1 MQITLAQREECH
13 AVAFWHA
20 AQAEHIRRMLPL
32 TAASPEEAA
41 MQWRRSQQPGATSCG
56 RIILADGRYVGDVWC
71 YGIDPDDTPQ
81 AMLSYCIFDPAST
94 GKGVATQAVRMFL
107 QEIRSR
113 FSIST
118 VGAFTYADNAA
129 SIRVLEKCGFIQQEA
144 FTEDDRESL
153 YYETK

>member
-1 MQITLAQREECH
+1 MQITLAPREERH

-41 MQWRRSQQPGATSCG
+41 AQWRESQQPVTTSYG

-71 YGIDPDDTPQ
+71 YGIAPDETPQ
-81 AMLSYCIFDPAST
+81 AMLSYCVFDSSAT
-94 GKGVATQAVRMFL
+94 GKGAATQAVLLFL
-107 QEIRSR
+107 QELHSR

-118 VGAFTYADNAA
+118 IGAFTYADNAA
-129 SIRVLEKCGFIQQEA
+129 SVRVLEKCGFMQQEA
-144 FTEDDRESL
+144 FTEDGRASL

>member
-1 MQITLAQREECH
+1 
-13 AVAFWHA
+13 
-20 AQAEHIRRMLPL
+20 
-32 TAASPEEAA
+32 
-41 MQWRRSQQPGATSCG
+41 
-56 RIILADGRYVGDVWC
+56 
-71 YGIDPDDTPQ
+71 
-81 AMLSYCIFDPAST
+81 MLSYCVYEPAST

-107 QEIRSR
+107 KELHSR

>member
-1 MQITLAQREECH
+1 MAC
-13 AVAFWHA
+13 
-20 AQAEHIRRMLPL
+20 
-32 TAASPEEAA
+32 
-41 MQWRRSQQPGATSCG
+41 
-56 RIILADGRYVGDVWC
+56 DVWC

-81 AMLSYCIFDPAST
+81 AMLSYCIFDPAAT

-118 VGAFTYADNAA
+118 VGAFTYAGNAA

-144 FTEDDRESL
+144 FTEDGRESL